1 MGYVLVDFSTDR
13 HAHVN
18 TISARKLHTLVGG
31 LASNLPYGNTV
42 SSTSTCIS
50 VVVFSNCYRVVA
62 GLCQYTVF
70 VQTGLQN
77 KAIAMAVTISTC
89 CKHFYLFWC
98 LWMNNLIE
106 LSTLLYTNQGHCP
119 FAYCTVCILSLAA
132 YSEKQTKTIC
142 RTHYLLFVV
151 FFFPVMEK
159 ALLMHF
165 LIYMN
170 TNNKH
175 CIWAD
180 W

>member
-1 MGYVLVDFSTDR
+1 MWKYSFIYIHLYKCG
-13 HAHVN
+13 
-18 TISARKLHTLVGG
+18 
-31 LASNLPYGNTV
+31 
-42 SSTSTCIS
+42 C
-50 VVVFSNCYRVVA
+50 VFWNCYGVVA

-106 LSTLLYTNQGHCP
+106 LSTLLYTNQRALLLSVLHCLYTIFSCLLRETNKKNLQDTLP
-119 FAYCTVCILSLAA
+119 LVC
-132 YSEKQTKTIC
+132 C
-142 RTHYLLFVV
+142 FV
-151 FFFPVMEK
+151 FPVMEK